1 MTATDAAS
9 SPGQDASDADFTVV
23 AAPPGGGG
31 GGGCFIATAAY
42 GSGLAPQVQLLREF
56 RDRYLLTNGS
66 GRLLVTAYYR
76 MSPPLANLIA
86 RSEVLRT
93 IVRAALLPVFGWA
106 ALVLWSPGLGLGVSL
121 VALAFGVWLALRVAQ
136 RRRRA
141 AAGLGVS
148 PNEEGDAIAPLGG
161 LQPVT

>member
-1 MTATDAAS
+1 MATH
-9 SPGQDASDADFTVV
+9 
-23 AAPPGGGG
+23 
-31 GGGCFIATAAY
+31 Y
-42 GSGLAPQVQLLREF
+42 H
-56 RDRYLLTNGS
+56 
-66 GRLLVTAYYR
+66 

-148 PNEEGDAIAPLGG
+148 PNEEGMQLLPLADYN
-161 LQPVT
+161 Q